1 MVVQDSFQQLP
12 QRGTAEEAIN
22 APCFSY
28 PELTNVLLLKPGIGQ
43 NIAMYALPIARISFL
58 VLILTF
64 QIQSPSLFSKSS
76 PYFVSCSGDAEMKV
90 LSVENPE
97 QTNVLT
103 LKPGVDENIAMHT
116 SPIARNF
123 LLVLIS
129 TVQAPSPSFF
139 FSKSLRDSLLFI
151 CYRQHSFPCGP
162 TE

>member
-1 MVVQDSFQQLP
+1 MVVQDSFHQLP
-12 QRGTAEEAIN
+12 QRGTADEAIN

-97 QTNVLT
+97 QTNVLP
-103 LKPGVDENIAMHT
+103 LKPGGQNIATHA
-116 SPIARNF
+116 SPTARNF
-123 LLVLIS
+123 FPLLY
-129 TVQAPSPSFF
+129 SF
-139 FSKSLRDSLLFI
+139 LVHL
-151 CYRQHSFPCGP
+151 P
-162 TE
+162 